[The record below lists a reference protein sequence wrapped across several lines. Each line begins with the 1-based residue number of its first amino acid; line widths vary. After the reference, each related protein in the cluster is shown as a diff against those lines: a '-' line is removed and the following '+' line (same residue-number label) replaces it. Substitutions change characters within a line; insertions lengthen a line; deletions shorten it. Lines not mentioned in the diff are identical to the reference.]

1 MTGRILVI
9 GVGNPAR
16 RDDGAGP
23 AVVAALR
30 ERLGVD
36 AAKRRG
42 VRLIDHWGEG
52 TSLAAAMAGW
62 PAVVIV
68 DAAIGSV
75 PPGSYRRFHA
85 AAAAAALPAGLGETS
100 THGFGVAHAVELA
113 RALGALPLCCLVYA
127 IGAHAF
133 EHHAPLCDAVART
146 VDAVADRIIAD
157 IAERFPIADHADNVV
172 TRRR

>member
-1 MTGRILVI
+1 M
-9 GVGNPAR
+9 
-16 RDDGAGP
+16 AGSP
-23 AVVAALR
+23 AVVN
-30 ERLGVD
+30 V
-36 AAKRRG
+36 
-42 VRLIDHWGEG
+42 
-52 TSLAAAMAGW
+52 AAAIRSG
-62 PAVVIV
+62 
-68 DAAIGSV
+68 
-75 PPGSYRRFHA
+75 PPGSYRRFH
-85 AAAAAALPAGLGETS
+85 AAAAALPAGLGETS